1 MQPTVWHC
9 RMMSDYQI
17 GNKPGLAVKWFG
29 QDWDPPTHIPPI
41 RPMKNVDQLFRYMR
55 GESLPRQT
63 FPEAVYVFDG
73 KRFGKMKELFAAGG
87 FYMVN
92 SNLARVLAQF
102 DLGQGELVPLPFYQE
117 DKVTRLPED
126 FYLWTFA
133 AQKNAVLPEQSRNI
147 KPFGI
152 GVNIVEGLWSVR
164 PDVEDDDIAL
174 SASVAARPPD
184 VWCDTKLDA
193 SLFFSGALV
202 AALRAAKIKTNFHLC
217 RCRLTS

>member
-1 MQPTVWHC
+1 
-9 RMMSDYQI
+9 MMSDYQI

-41 RPMKNVDQLFRYMR
+41 RPMETVDALFRYMR
-55 GESLPRQT
+55 GEPLPREM

-73 KRFGKMKELFAAGG
+73 KRFGKMRELFAAGG

-92 SNLARVLAQF
+92 
-102 DLGQGELVPLPFYQE
+102 
-117 DKVTRLPED
+117 TRLAEN
-126 FYLWTFA
+126 FYLWIFG

-152 GVNIVEGLWSVR
+152 GVNVMAGLWNVR
-164 PDVEDDDIAL
+164 PDVKDDDIAL
-174 SASVAARPPD
+174 SAAAAGGPPD
-184 VWCDTKLDA
+184 VWCDPKLDA

-202 AALRAAKIKTNFHLC
+202 AALHAAKVKTDFHLC
-217 RCRLTS
+217 RCRLTA